1 MFGIGMP
8 ELLLILAVA
17 VIVVGPSKLPDMARV
32 FGHGLREFRR
42 AANELKQTIDVDG
55 HVADPIEQQDSS
67 TVSFRESA
75 TVVGDATTVTDS
87 LHSQEQNK
95 CSSPERVDG

>member
-32 FGHGLREFRR
+32 FGRGLREFRR
-42 AANELKQTIDVDG
+42 AVNDLKQTIDVDG
-55 HVADPIEQQDSS
+55 HVTDPIEQQDSS

-75 TVVGDATTVTDS
+75 TVAGDATAVTAS
-87 LHSQEQNK
+87 LHSQEQQQ
-95 CSSPERVDG
+95 CSGPERADG